1 MAKSRGA
8 FETRWEKGKKRAQTR
23 QDLRVKLGREHA
35 QECLKARKVFKVLP
49 YTNDNVVSFHPLIGK
64 ILTWSK

>member
-1 MAKSRGA
+1 MAKSRGS
-8 FETRWEKGKKRAQTR
+8 FETRWEKGTKRAQTR
-23 QDLRVKLGREHA
+23 QDLRVKLGRV
-35 QECLKARKVFKVLP
+35 KARKAFKVLP